1 MARRLCPPG
10 RGLAGGLELRSGLH
24 CPPPRRLLSERSETS
39 MMGQA
44 CVGLFL
50 VSRWYQS
57 DVEAPKVP
65 ALTARHQQLT
75 FLEPFNCSRGGS
87 GPKTQHQPQGQGSPG

>member
-1 MARRLCPPG
+1 MARRLCPPARGFAG
-10 RGLAGGLELRSGLH
+10 RLELRSGLH
-24 CPPPRRLLSERSETS
+24 RPPPRRLLSERSETS
-39 MMGQA
+39 MMGQV

-65 ALTARHQQLT
+65 ALTARHRQLT